1 MDNSIKKA
9 MSYSCTSFLFQ
20 GLQIYGIVK
29 ECDNALEQE
38 KFGCDFYHSVH
49 CLNNIVYF
57 GNFSSEDGWFWPRL

>member
-38 KFGCDFYHSVH
+38 KCGFDFYHSVH
-49 CLNNIVYF
+49 CF
-57 GNFSSEDGWFWPRL
+57 

>member
-29 ECDNALEQE
+29 EYDNFLEQE
-38 KFGCDFYHSVH
+38 KCGFDFYHSVH
-49 CLNNIVYF
+49 CF
-57 GNFSSEDGWFWPRL
+57 

>member
-1 MDNSIKKA
+1 MDNSIEKA

-38 KFGCDFYHSVH
+38 KFGYDFCHSVH
-49 CLNNIVYF
+49 RLNNNI
-57 GNFSSEDGWFWPRL
+57 RI

>member
-1 MDNSIKKA
+1 

-29 ECDNALEQE
+29 DNNAL
-38 KFGCDFYHSVH
+38 
-49 CLNNIVYF
+49 IVYF